1 MFKELVEWSARG
13 FKQRNDFQ
21 RVHIYTDG
29 SVLVTHGVNELG
41 QVIHTKM
48 LQVRE
53 IKFISLY
60 IVDMTDIWH

>member
-29 SVLVTHGVNELG
+29 SVLVTHDVNELG
-41 QVIHTKM
+41 QGIYTKM

-53 IKFISLY
+53 IKFISPY